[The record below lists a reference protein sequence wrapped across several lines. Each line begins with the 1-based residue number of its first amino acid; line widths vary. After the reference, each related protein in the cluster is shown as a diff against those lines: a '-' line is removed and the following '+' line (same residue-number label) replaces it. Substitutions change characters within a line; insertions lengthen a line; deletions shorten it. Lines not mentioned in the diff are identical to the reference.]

1 LSSLTQYRLN
11 IGSVPPI
18 RKEGRKRIVKEKA
31 NRMMLISR
39 IDSAKEEKRMG
50 IIFFKRLR
58 IRGMMRA
65 MRATPA
71 SIIE

>member
-1 LSSLTQYRLN
+1 M
-11 IGSVPPI
+11 
-18 RKEGRKRIVKEKA
+18 RKEGIKRIIKEKV

-39 IDSAKEEKRMG
+39 IDSAKEEKKMG

-58 IRGMMRA
+58 SRGMMKALRA
-65 MRATPA
+65 IPT

>member
-1 LSSLTQYRLN
+1 LSSSTQYRLN
-11 IGSVPPI
+11 TGSVPPI

-39 IDSAKEEKRMG
+39 IDSAKEEKKMG

-58 IRGMMRA
+58 MKGMMRA
-65 MRATPA
+65 MRAILA

>member
-1 LSSLTQYRLN
+1 LSSSTQYRLN
-11 IGSVPPI
+11 TGSVPPI
-18 RKEGRKRIVKEKA
+18 RKEGRKRIIKEKV

-39 IDSAKEEKRMG
+39 IDSAKEEKKMG

-58 IRGMMRA
+58 IKGMMKA
-65 MRATPA
+65 LRATPT